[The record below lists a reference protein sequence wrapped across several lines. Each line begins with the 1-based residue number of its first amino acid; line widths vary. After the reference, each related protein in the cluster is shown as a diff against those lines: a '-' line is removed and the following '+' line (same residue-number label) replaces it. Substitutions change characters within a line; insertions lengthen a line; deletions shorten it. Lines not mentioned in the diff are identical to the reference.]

1 MVAVALAAAL
11 SLAGWRAQ
19 ALTPGGAAAAVLVGS
34 LVLVAAGWAGGAAL
48 AAFFVSASAVS
59 RLAPAAPSAVDVKGH
74 RRDHWQ
80 VLANGGAAAVGAA
93 AAALAGAPE
102 LALWV
107 AVGSLA
113 AAAAD
118 TWATSIG
125 GRSRRP
131 PVHLLSGR
139 VVPAGTSGG
148 ITAAGTAGAAIGA
161 AITAVAGAGVAA
173 ATGASQVTA
182 LAAGGIIM
190 GVGGMLADSALGA
203 SVQGRFHC
211 AACDVP
217 SEWPRHRCG
226 APTARTGGW
235 QWVTNDG
242 VNALATA
249 LAAGG
254 AAAAWWLVSR

>member
-1 MVAVALAAAL
+1 VV
-11 SLAGWRAQ
+11 
-19 ALTPGGAAAAVLVGS
+19 VGS
-34 LVLVAAGWAGGAAL
+34 LVLAAAGWAGGAAL
-48 AAFFVSASAVS
+48 AAFFISASAVS
-59 RLAPAAPSAVDVKGH
+59 RLDPATPSALDVKGH

-80 VLANGGAAAVGAA
+80 VFANGGAAAFGAA
-93 AAALAGAPE
+93 GAALAGQRD
-102 LALWV
+102 LALWI

-113 AAAAD
+113 SAAAD

-125 GRSRRP
+125 GRSRKP

-148 ITAAGTAGAAIGA
+148 ITATGTAGAAAGA
-161 AITAVAGAGVAA
+161 AITAIAAAGVAA
-173 ATGASQVTA
+173 TTGASQVTA

-211 AACDVP
+211 PACDVP

-235 QWVTNDG
+235 QWLTNDG
-242 VNALATA
+242 VNMLATA
-249 LAAGG
+249 LAASG
-254 AAAAWWLVSR
+254 AGAAWWLVSR